1 MTADNTFSITK
12 SDRYDIVI
20 AGGGMVGVSLA
31 CALAKVDVDKKLS
44 ILLVDNFPVQRLGS
58 NDASQGPTYHPS
70 FDARSTALSQAS
82 IDIYESLGVL
92 PELLKHASPI
102 RQVHVSERGHAG
114 STLLDASEQQGSR
127 RPKGQVESFGYVIE
141 NQWLGAV
148 LLDHLMALPTV
159 EFLTSARVC
168 NITPKQAGVSVDVVD
183 EGVDEGV
190 GESVANTTTV
200 DASLLIIADGA
211 KSSLRDSL
219 GITSS
224 VTHYDQRAVIA
235 NVQTQLPHNGQAF
248 ERFVDDGAVA
258 FLPLIDLPDSK
269 NRSALIWTMPKCK
282 DGDKDKAQVDDQAFI
297 AAVQQAFGYRL
308 GEIQRIGKRQSYPLA
323 LSVADEVV
331 RNHIVIMGNAA
342 HSLHPV
348 AAQGFNLSLRDVAVL
363 VERISEAMQN
373 DEDISA
379 LALLE
384 RYAESQ
390 LKDQDLTIG
399 FSHHL
404 IKLFGQQAFPVQA
417 GRSLGLL
424 ALDLLRPAKK
434 QFSDRASG
442 IAGRRSL
449 Q

>member
-1 MTADNTFSITK
+1 MTADNSPSITK

-82 IDIYESLGVL
+82 IDIYESLGIL

-114 STLLDASEQQGSR
+114 STLLDASEQQGAR
-127 RPKGQVESFGYVIE
+127 CTKEQVESFGYVIE

-148 LLDHLMALPTV
+148 LLDHLIALPTV

-168 NITPKQAGVSVDVVD
+168 NITPKQSGVSVDVVD
-183 EGVDEGV
+183 EGV
-190 GESVANTTTV
+190 GESVADTTTV
-200 DASLLIIADGA
+200 NASLLIVADGA

-269 NRSALIWTMPKCK
+269 NRSALIWTMPKCN